1 MPLNP
6 HFEAD
11 EQEYLDEREAIAQ
24 YDGGL
29 SEDEARYLA
38 YACYVHKFNPAC
50 KRWYPLPE

>member
-6 HFEAD
+6 HFEED

-29 SEDEARYLA
+29 SEEEAKHLA
-38 YACYVHKFNPAC
+38 YACYIHKYQPQC
-50 KRWYPLPE
+50 KGWCPLPA